1 MEASSLNFT
10 HLGFTGLGNE
20 WKWPMNP
27 EFLYRLD
34 LPIWKH
40 NFMKFLCFDLP
51 SI

>member
-27 EFLYRLD
+27 EFLIEIGFTNLRT
-34 LPIWKH
+34 
-40 NFMKFLCFDLP
+40 
-51 SI
+51 